1 MKQNRR
7 TWIFVLCMV
16 LCMGLAGCSGYA
28 SSYQATVLI
37 SSNTTNSSSVEFST
51 LKGTKTLQM
60 KTKEDGATLEYSGK
74 LVEGSIAVYY
84 DEDGTKKELFTVKG
98 GENKEGS
105 VVIEKKGKLYLIL
118 ETDGKCESGKFK
130 FEIK

>member
-1 MKQNRR
+1 M
-7 TWIFVLCMV
+7 
-16 LCMGLAGCSGYA
+16 
-28 SSYQATVLI
+28 LI
-37 SSNTTNSSSVEFST
+37 SSNTANSSSVEFST

-74 LVEGSIAVYY
+74 LVEGSITVYY
-84 DEDGTKKELFTVKG
+84 DEDGTKKELFTVEG

>member
-1 MKQNRR
+1 MKQKRM
-7 TWIFVLCMV
+7 TWVIVLCMV

-28 SSYQATVLI
+28 SSFRATVLI
-37 SSNTTNSSSVEFST
+37 TTNTASSASVEFST
-51 LKGTKTLQM
+51 LTGTKVQQM
-60 KTKEDGATLEYSGK
+60 KTKEDGATLEYGGK
-74 LVEGSIAVYY
+74 LVEGSMTVYY

-105 VVIEKKGKLYLIL
+105 VVIEKKGKLYLNL
-118 ETDGKCESGKFK
+118 ETDGKCESGKFT

>member
-1 MKQNRR
+1 MKQKRM
-7 TWIFVLCMV
+7 TWVIVLCMV

-37 SSNTTNSSSVEFST
+37 SSNTANSSSVEFST

-74 LVEGSIAVYY
+74 LVEGSITVYY

>member
-1 MKQNRR
+1 MKKRGLVFV
-7 TWIFVLCMV
+7 TALLTVLCMN
-16 LCMGLAGCSGYA
+16 LTGCSGYA
-28 SSYQATVLI
+28 SSFRATVLI
-37 SSNTTNSSSVEFST
+37 TTNTASSASVEFST
-51 LKGTKTLQM
+51 LTGTKVQQM
-60 KTKEDGATLEYSGK
+60 KTKEDGATLEYGGK
-74 LVEGSIAVYY
+74 LVEGSMTVYY

-118 ETDGKCESGKFK
+118 ETDGKCENGKFT